1 MNKTTIVIVIYMLGI
16 VIGAFFLDLWGAETS
31 FIKTISVFV
40 WTIIFLI
47 TLFILI
53 NMKKDNLNTKF
64 FIISVFLLN
73 FQTIV
78 FSEIML
84 LTGCKN
90 LNDSFIKNEY
100 ILDFKKSLMI
110 RNYVYDNKTY
120 KKHKRTDLSIKK
132 GNTLERFVYE
142 DKNLIFTDKI
152 GYPQFYTQ
160 LVFEKNNTIINI
172 KTVINGEEAISKVS
186 TCSNV
191 EIFEK
196 ES

>member
-1 MNKTTIVIVIYMLGI
+1 
-16 VIGAFFLDLWGAETS
+16 
-31 FIKTISVFV
+31 
-40 WTIIFLI
+40 
-47 TLFILI
+47 
-53 NMKKDNLNTKF
+53 MKKNSFSINC
-64 FIISVFLLN
+64 FIISIFLLN
-73 FQTIV
+73 FQTVV

-84 LTGCKN
+84 LSGCKN

-100 ILDFKKSLMI
+100 ILDFEKSLMV

-132 GNTLERFVYE
+132 ENTLERFVYE
-142 DKNLIFTDKI
+142 DKNLIFTDRI